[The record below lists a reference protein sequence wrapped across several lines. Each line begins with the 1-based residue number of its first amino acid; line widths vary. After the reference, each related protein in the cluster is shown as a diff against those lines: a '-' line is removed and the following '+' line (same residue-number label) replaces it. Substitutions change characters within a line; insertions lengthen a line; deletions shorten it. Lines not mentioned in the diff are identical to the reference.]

1 MWYTSPITYLGKVEY
16 KPRRP
21 LTLVEVEKRGQTNLS
36 LYCSGRQLYNLKAL
50 KRKLLSKI
58 LPLIQIF
65 TISPLKIIKNV
76 EHEIKKV
83 TQ

>member
-1 MWYTSPITYLGKVEY
+1 MWYTLHYLGTVEY

-50 KRKLLSKI
+50 KLKLLSKI
-58 LPLIQIF
+58 LPFESNFRF
-65 TISPLKIIKNV
+65 TALMLKTV
-76 EHEIKKV
+76 SMR
-83 TQ
+83 